1 MMKFTAIASTAVL
14 SLSLGAAFAEAEHST
29 HVWPAGKAAA
39 ERRLLGLFD
48 QMQAADPGQANAE
61 TASISHYARS
71 ILDWLFYS
79 MDTNSATVEPPTL
92 PDMGVDTLLS
102 LPSEIPSIANPGSAG
117 APNTSIKLQFGSDQ
131 KASITQHGAVNGSIV
146 VQSN

>member
-1 MMKFTAIASTAVL
+1 MMKFTAIASIAVL

-39 ERRLLGLFD
+39 ERRLMGLFD

-79 MDTNSATVEPPTL
+79 MDTNTATVEPPTL
-92 PDMGVDTLLS
+92 PDMGPDALLS
-102 LPSEIPSIANPGSAG
+102 LPSEGPSIANPGSAS

-131 KASITQHGAVNGSIV
+131 KASITQHGVANGSIV

>member
-1 MMKFTAIASTAVL
+1 MMKYTAIASIAVL
-14 SLSLGAAFAEAEHST
+14 SLGLGTAFAESAHST
-29 HVWPAGKAAA
+29 WPGIGKGAA
-39 ERRLLGLFD
+39 EGRLLRLFD
-48 QMQAADPGQANAE
+48 HMQAAEPGRANAE

-79 MDTNSATVEPPTL
+79 MDTNTATVEPPTL
-92 PDMGVDTLLS
+92 PDMGPDALLS
-102 LPSEIPSIANPGSAG
+102 LPSEGPSIANPGSAS

-131 KASITQHGAVNGSIV
+131 KASITQHGVANGSII